1 MPNVPRD
8 HHYVPQF
15 FLRNFA
21 IDSEKKKLMTVA
33 KHGQI
38 AVWAKRSIERLGYER
53 DLYLHLKGPVPIS
66 VEAKINSRIETPISK
81 SDTWAKIVS
90 GRSDALDRSDKAVL
104 YALIRHLEVR
114 TPHYLATMRELASLA
129 VDTSNGMVFTD
140 EEREMYAEIRSHPNN
155 ATAMFNMMA
164 ASVKWTEDAFRGA
177 GLSICRS
184 PIPLRSSTAP
194 VLALRAPDH
203 PALSQPLPGMIPYH
217 LVLTLDPYTIAS
229 LVLGDFDDA
238 FMNTE
243 IDVTTARGFNR
254 HFVGQFSQ
262 FDTIRHLIAG
272 RDELV
277 ADMTWAMYDVVEE
290 TNSKITFQRRH

>member
-1 MPNVPRD
+1 
-8 HHYVPQF
+8 
-15 FLRNFA
+15 
-21 IDSEKKKLMTVA
+21 
-33 KHGQI
+33 
-38 AVWAKRSIERLGYER
+38 
-53 DLYLHLKGPVPIS
+53 
-66 VEAKINSRIETPISK
+66 
-81 SDTWAKIVS
+81 
-90 GRSDALDRSDKAVL
+90 
-104 YALIRHLEVR
+104 
-114 TPHYLATMRELASLA
+114 
-129 VDTSNGMVFTD
+129 
-140 EEREMYAEIRSHPNN
+140 
-155 ATAMFNMMA
+155 
-164 ASVKWTEDAFRGA
+164 
-177 GLSICRS
+177 
-184 PIPLRSSTAP
+184 
-194 VLALRAPDH
+194 
-203 PALSQPLPGMIPYH
+203 MIPYH